1 MALTCPRCDTE
12 VPAEAYYCPYCTLP
26 RPKRGFA
33 EAAEPKPPETE
44 PAQEEEKPAV
54 PFRKSQSV
62 GSRTTRPHHSKK
74 QRRLRLPIVSAAAL
88 VAFLGVGVYIFVV
101 PLVHSEEAE
110 PKVVLSA
117 LDKLRRMPSNEEGVT
132 VDARMMREIERSR
145 RVGNLVSYQG
155 WTVQPV
161 KGTNTSVLLVFSYQE
176 VGDVQ
181 QRAEWLADLTNN
193 TFTAQNELASAV
205 YVSQ

>member
-1 MALTCPRCDTE
+1 MAL
-12 VPAEAYYCPYCTLP
+12 
-26 RPKRGFA
+26 
-33 EAAEPKPPETE
+33 
-44 PAQEEEKPAV
+44 
-54 PFRKSQSV
+54 
-62 GSRTTRPHHSKK
+62 
-74 QRRLRLPIVSAAAL
+74 
-88 VAFLGVGVYIFVV
+88 LGVGVYIFVV

-132 VDARMMREIERSR
+132 VDARMMRELERSR

-155 WTVQPV
+155 WIVQPV
-161 KGTNTSVLLVFSYQE
+161 KGTNTNVLLVFSYQE

-193 TFTAQNELASAV
+193 TFTAQNELATTV

>member
-12 VPAEAYYCPYCTLP
+12 VPAEAFYCPYCTLP

-44 PAQEEEKPAV
+44 PVQEEKKAAV
-54 PFRKSQSV
+54 PFRKSQSI
-62 GSRTTRPHHSKK
+62 GNRTTRSHSKTK
-74 QRRLRLPIVSAAAL
+74 RRLRVPIVSAAAL
-88 VAFLGVGVYIFVV
+88 MALLGVGVYIFVV

-132 VDARMMREIERSR
+132 VDARMMRELERSR

-155 WTVQPV
+155 WIVQPV
-161 KGTNTSVLLVFSYQE
+161 KGTNTNVLLVFSYQE

-193 TFTAQNELASAV
+193 TFTAQNELATTV